1 MDNVTRLEIKEIH
14 TKSTKRI
21 ITFGADGA
29 HNGSKGIKMYKGF
42 VLVVLGYTN
51 LSYCEYI
58 YVLYNCYLIKF

>member
-1 MDNVTRLEIKEIH
+1 MGNVTMLEIKEIH
-14 TKSTKRI
+14 TKSIKRT

-42 VLVVLGYTN
+42 VLVVLAYTN

-58 YVLYNCYLIKF
+58 CVFL